1 MDGYIIGA
9 KGKRAEP
16 ASCSAKES
24 APLTTENRKEKRI
37 QEENRVHI
45 EVSGSASRGEPRTV
59 NALTHDISLGGARI
73 VTDVFFEQGSSLKI
87 TLYLS
92 KSKQV
97 AKVRAEVRWVRAI
110 DSGLYEMGIEFQHGI
125 PSGVMILINHLY
137 GKGQTVPSSVQS

>member
-1 MDGYIIGA
+1 VANGD
-9 KGKRAEP
+9 RAERLRP
-16 ASCSAKES
+16 SAKER
-24 APLTTENRKEKRI
+24 APLTKDNRKERRI
-37 QEENRVHI
+37 LEENRVHI
-45 EVSGSASRGEPRTV
+45 EVPSAGPHSEPQII

-97 AKVRAEVRWVRAI
+97 AKVRAEVRWIRAI
-110 DSGLYEMGIEFQHGI
+110 ASGLYEMGVEFQHGI
-125 PSGVMILINHLY
+125 PSGIMVLITHLY